1 MLGLIMDRP
10 MLISSLIDF
19 AAEYHGGSE
28 IVTHNVEGGLH
39 RYSYAEA
46 QAEAKRLANALGEL
60 GVGFGDTVGTL
71 AWNTRRHFEIYYA
84 VSGIGAICHT
94 INPRLYLD
102 QLAYIVNHANDRV
115 LFVEAGFVP
124 LLDSFAAEVAGT
136 VRTVVVLCD
145 EASLPGSAH
154 FDLVA
159 YDTLVAAQDPV
170 FDWPV
175 FDERTASSLCY
186 TSGTTG
192 NPKGVLYS
200 HRGNILHS
208 YASIGP
214 DCMNIS
220 ARDAVMPVVPMFHA
234 NAWGIPYAATMAG
247 AKLVL
252 PGPHLDGENVQSLIT
267 GEGVTMTAAVPTIW
281 LMLLDYLKRSGKNI
295 RPLTN
300 VVIGGSACPRSMME
314 TFQRD
319 YGATVRHAW
328 GMTEMS
334 PLGTVNTPLAKHMA
348 LSEDARFDLAEKQGR
363 PIYGVDMRIV
373 GDDGRELP
381 RDGVAFGDL
390 QVRGYWIAN
399 AYHKQDRSDAHT
411 DDGWFSTGDV
421 ATLDGDGY
429 MRITDRTKDVI
440 KSGGEW
446 ISSIDL
452 ENIAVGHPKVAEA
465 AVISVAH
472 PHWDER
478 PLLIVVK
485 EGGAEVG
492 KDELLDYFD
501 GRIARWW
508 KPDDVVFVDELPHT
522 ATGKILKTRLREDFK
537 DYILPTARG

>member
-28 IVTHNVEGGLH
+28 IVTHTVEGGLH
-39 RYSYAEA
+39 RYSYTEA

-94 INPRLYLD
+94 VNPRLYLD

-124 LLDSFAAEVAGT
+124 LLDSFAADIADT

-145 EASLPGSAH
+145 EASLPESAH

-208 YASIGP
+208 YAAIGP

-220 ARDAVMPVVPMFHA
+220 ARDTVMPVVPMFHA
-234 NAWGIPYAATMAG
+234 NAWGIPYAVTMAG
-247 AKLVL
+247 SKLVL
-252 PGPHLDGENVQSLIT
+252 PGPHLDGESVQALIT

-334 PLGTVNTPLAKHMA
+334 PLGTVNTPLAKHEA
-348 LSEDARFDLAEKQGR
+348 LSEEARFDLAEKQGR

-381 RDGVAFGDL
+381 RDGAAFGDL
-390 QVRGYWIAN
+390 QVRGYWVAS
-399 AYHKQDRSDAHT
+399 AYHKQEQSDAHT
-411 DDGWFSTGDV
+411 GDGWFSTGDV

-452 ENIAVGHPKVAEA
+452 ENIAVGHPQVAEA

-485 EGGAEVG
+485 EDGAEIG
-492 KDELLDYFD
+492 KAELLDYFD

-537 DYILPTARG
+537 DYTLPTA

>member
-19 AAEYHGGSE
+19 AAEYHGGTE

-39 RYSYAEA
+39 RYGYADA
-46 QAEAKRLANALGEL
+46 QAEAKRLANTLGEL

-94 INPRLYLD
+94 INPRLYVE
-102 QLAYIVNHANDRV
+102 QLAYIVNHASDRV

-124 LLDSFAAEVAGT
+124 LLDSFAAEIADT
-136 VRTVVVLCD
+136 VRAVVVLCD
-145 EASLPGSAH
+145 EANLPESEH
-154 FDLVA
+154 FDLIS
-159 YDTLVAAQDPV
+159 YDALVAAHDPV
-170 FDWPV
+170 FDWPS

-220 ARDAVMPVVPMFHA
+220 ARDTVMPVVPMFHA

-247 AKLVL
+247 AKLAL
-252 PGPHLDGENVQSLIT
+252 PGPHLDGENVQALIT

-295 RPLTN
+295 HPLTN
-300 VVIGGSACPRSMME
+300 VVIGGSAVPRSMIE
-314 TFQRD
+314 TFKRD

-334 PLGTVNTPLAKHMA
+334 PLGTVNTPLAKHDDLDDGA
-348 LSEDARFDLAEKQGR
+348 WLDLAEKQGR
-363 PIYGVDMRIV
+363 PIFGVDMRIV
-373 GDDGRELP
+373 GEDGGELA

-390 QVRGYWIAN
+390 QVRGYWVAN
-399 AYHKQDRSDAHT
+399 AYHRQDESDAHT
-411 DDGWFSTGDV
+411 GDGWFSTGDV

-452 ENIAVGHPKVAEA
+452 ENIAVDHPKVVEA

-478 PLLIVVK
+478 PLLIAVR
-485 EGGAEVG
+485 EEGAELE
-492 KDELLDYFD
+492 KSELLDWYE
-501 GRIARWW
+501 GKIARWW

-522 ATGKILKTRLREDFK
+522 ATGKLLKTKLRDDFK
-537 DYILPTARG
+537 DYILPTA